1 MKINNK
7 KAEYEIA
14 CATKATLNICVRDE
28 DKKGKHEE
36 VTVKVVKLWV
46 VWAQINQRWSEG
58 LVMEKGQI

>member
-46 VWAQINQRWSEG
+46 VWAQINQR
-58 LVMEKGQI
+58 